1 LGAQPGA
8 EVLAHLE
15 QRAGDA
21 QADRVGL
28 AAKPAAVH
36 RDLHVELALGLGGR
50 ARASGRMPQHVAGQ
64 VLLQRAAVH
73 LPVPAAGA
81 EVDAGHRRLA
91 AADGVVLLFG
101 SHSSD
106 AQKVRGS
113 GFCAW
118 CGCSGPAYTLSLWRI
133 CRPSAFLGSMPF
145 TASSITRSGC
155 LASIS
160 LKGMNFSWPM
170 YPEWRK

>member
-1 LGAQPGA
+1 
-8 EVLAHLE
+8 
-15 QRAGDA
+15 
-21 QADRVGL
+21 
-28 AAKPAAVH
+28 
-36 RDLHVELALGLGGR
+36 
-50 ARASGRMPQHVAGQ
+50 GQ

-73 LPVPAAGA
+73 LPGARAGA

-91 AADGVVLLFG
+91 AADGVILFG
-101 SHSSD
+101 SHSCG

-113 GFCAW
+113 GFCAV

-133 CRPSAFLGSMPF
+133 CRPSAFLGSIPF

-160 LKGMNFSWPM
+160 LKGMNFSCPM